1 MAFYEWNKMTI
12 YKPHGPKI
20 LSSLGPIKNFI
31 VPWTRKITYT
41 KQKNSYHKI
50 KITDKQINK

>member
-20 LSSLGPIKNFI
+20 LSSLGAIKNFI

-41 KQKNSYHKI
+41 KQKNSYHKLKLQI
-50 KITDKQINK
+50 K